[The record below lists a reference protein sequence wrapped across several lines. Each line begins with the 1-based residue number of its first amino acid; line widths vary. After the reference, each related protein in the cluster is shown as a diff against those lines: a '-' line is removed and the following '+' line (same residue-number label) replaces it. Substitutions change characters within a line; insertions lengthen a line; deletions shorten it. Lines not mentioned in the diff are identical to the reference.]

1 MNLGVFAWWGVFIVT
16 IPVLFAAMYAPTVLI
31 YLTAALLPWLVLRRW
46 RWRFA
51 ALVAIGSVALVALA
65 GPLWLTAKAVR
76 EAAAWTADDREARVP
91 IIVGDTAALL
101 ESGGPYCSD
110 ACTVMLLDRGVAAVL
125 LGTAGATHPPDS
137 AILARLRLVV
147 RGEAPCP
154 AARWPAEGNG
164 DPGRVE
170 ALHGRLAEVFGS
182 DRCLIIDTAPL
193 RDASLV
199 YTDHWLEQD
208 ASSAGDARWPQLV
221 TNRWRSEALV
231 RRGDGLVMQAR
242 RSRACVI
249 RLKAPL
255 ALWPEVG
262 ADTSEPARWGAIA
275 SRCPLVMRDTPALI
289 DDVNIV
295 GPPKTSQDTGE
306 S

>member
-1 MNLGVFAWWGVFIVT
+1 MNLGIFWWWGVFIVT
-16 IPVLFAAMYAPTVLI
+16 IPVLFAAMYAPTLLI
-31 YLTAALLPWLVLRRW
+31 YLTAALLPWFILRRW
-46 RWRFA
+46 RWGVA

-65 GPLWLTAKAVR
+65 GPLWLTAKADR
-76 EAAAWTADDREARVP
+76 EAAAWTASDREARVP
-91 IIVGDTAALL
+91 IFAGDTVALL

-125 LGTAGATHPPDS
+125 LGTASATLPPDS
-137 AILARLRLVV
+137 AMQARMRLVM
-147 RGEAPCP
+147 RGKAPCP

-170 ALHGRLAEVFGS
+170 ALDGRLAEVFGT
-182 DRCLIIDTAPL
+182 DRCLIIDAAPL

-199 YTDHWLEQD
+199 FTDDWLEHD
-208 ASSAGDARWPQLV
+208 SGDDRWPQLV

-231 RRGDGLVMQAR
+231 RRGGGLVVQAR

-255 ALWPEVG
+255 ALWPLAG

-275 SRCPLVMRDTPALI
+275 SACPMVLRDTPALI
-289 DDVNIV
+289 DDASIV
-295 GPPKTSQDTGE
+295 GPPQTS
-306 S
+306 